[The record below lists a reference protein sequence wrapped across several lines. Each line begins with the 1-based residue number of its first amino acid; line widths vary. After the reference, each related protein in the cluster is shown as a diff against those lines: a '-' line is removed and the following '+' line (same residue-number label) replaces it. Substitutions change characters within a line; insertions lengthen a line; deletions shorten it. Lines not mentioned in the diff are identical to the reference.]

1 MQLKTRKRWASGF
14 LAAFIA
20 AAVGASAWVHDAE
33 AASSVQP
40 VSAAGGFGH
49 GIAAWSDGS
58 VTGWG
63 YNKFGQVGD
72 GTSIDQFVPKTIAGL
87 SDIVQVQAGERTSFA
102 LNKDGEVWAWGDL
115 YSRYVSGD
123 SILPYQKRGEPVKIE
138 QLQDVQ
144 RLAYSNAY
152 ASIAI
157 HKDGTASLWYPSFKE
172 DYQSYNI
179 KLTPLKGF
187 SNVRDAVIA
196 GYEGVVLTE
205 DGNAS
210 ALNLYN
216 SYYDRYRTESELK
229 EAKPLASSIEQMA
242 VSARDVFF
250 LHQNGS
256 ILRWNA
262 DTKGPPAVVKDLSGV
277 KDIKEIKT
285 GYNRLYM
292 LKGDGTVWQWNYNTG
307 QSAKPFQ
314 VKGLTGIKAIGGT
327 YDQTGYAIGKN
338 GKLLAWGDGYYS
350 GMGTDS
356 GSQQIKDGGIAQVL
370 PPFSFKANGQDVQ
383 FYATAAIVDGKLYVP
398 YSSVFEA
405 LGVKANSM
413 QSKPDPKN
421 YNRSYSVV
429 SFSYNGQTVAF
440 KQSSR
445 PVLLING
452 KAAKEEVK
460 LPFLANSTLYPI
472 ELICE
477 KLGIPLDWHRETGE
491 VRLGGSP
498 Q

>member
-1 MQLKTRKRWASGF
+1 METGKRWVSGF
-14 LAAFIA
+14 LAAVLA
-20 AAVGASAWVHDAE
+20 VTVGASAWVHDAG

-49 GIAAWSDGS
+49 GVAAWSDGS

-87 SDIVQVQAGERTSFA
+87 PEIVQVQAGERTSFA
-102 LNKDGEVWAWGDL
+102 VSKDGEVWAWGDF

-123 SILPYQKRGEPVKIE
+123 PILPYQKRGEPVKVE
-138 QLQDVQ
+138 QLQDVR
-144 RLAYSNAY
+144 RLAYSDPY

-157 HKDGTASLWYPSFKE
+157 HKDGTATLWYPSFQE
-172 DYQSYNI
+172 DYKSYDI

-187 SNVRDAVIA
+187 TNVQDAVIA
-196 GYEGVVLTE
+196 GYEAVVLTE
-205 DGNAS
+205 GGNVGT
-210 ALNLYN
+210 LNLYN

-229 EAKPLASSIEQMA
+229 EVKPLVSSIEQMA

-262 DTKGPPAVVKDLSGV
+262 DTKEPPAVVKNLSGV

-292 LKGDGTVWQWNYNTG
+292 LKDNGTVWQWDYNTG

-314 VKGLTGIKAIGGT
+314 VQGLTGIKTIEGT
-327 YDQTGYAIGKN
+327 YGQTGYAISKN

-356 GSQQIKDGGIAQVL
+356 SSQQIKEGGIAQVL
-370 PPFSFKANGQDVQ
+370 PPFSFKVNGQNVQ

-405 LGVKANSM
+405 LGVKTKTV
-413 QSKPDPKN
+413 QSNPDPKN
-421 YNRSYSVV
+421 YNRTYSVI

-440 KQSSR
+440 KRSDR
-445 PVLLING
+445 TVLLVNG
-452 KAAKEEVK
+452 KASKEEVD
-460 LPFLANSTLYPI
+460 LPFLANSTLYPL

-477 KLGIPLDWHRETGE
+477 KLGIPLDWNRETGE
-491 VRLGGSP
+491 VRLGESS